1 MELLVGFWN
10 KLCKDGERTQ
20 INYRKQDRIY
30 RDRAYEIL
38 VMQPYSFLRVSPGEW
53 SRDFGVRRSFNDVC
67 IFSKIQNSVNI
78 LYKIFWTNNK
88 FLSFH
93 TCRDCAKK
101 PKIFKPVPRA
111 RNFGALT
118 GRQMIQHIDVNSSF
132 SLFYWLNKRRHLYD
146 S

>member
-53 SRDFGVRRSFNDVC
+53 SRDFGVGEDEVLMMCVF
-67 IFSKIQNSVNI
+67 FLKFKIQ
-78 LYKIFWTNNK
+78 
-88 FLSFH
+88 
-93 TCRDCAKK
+93 
-101 PKIFKPVPRA
+101 
-111 RNFGALT
+111 
-118 GRQMIQHIDVNSSF
+118 
-132 SLFYWLNKRRHLYD
+132 
-146 S
+146 